1 METGTAA
8 LSVDNG
14 TSNLSAVIPEW
25 FSEINSMWP
34 GGQSSA
40 LASNNADYNTHI
52 VLFLLAKGE
61 KRREHACTAIKK
73 VCASKWNERECAG
86 IAIKELYGSAQDE
99 EADAATALFVVASI
113 TIDVYSLINCP
124 KIECNKVLSKGNYSI
139 ARVCIII
146 IFRLIS

>member
-1 METGTAA
+1 MKFKAFLTE
-8 LSVDNG
+8 NG
-14 TSNLSAVIPEW
+14 VMLLERR
-25 FSEINSMWP
+25 
-34 GGQSSA
+34 
-40 LASNNADYNTHI
+40 
-52 VLFLLAKGE
+52 FLPMLDKMG
-61 KRREHACTAIKK
+61 K